1 MKTSILIMA
10 AALLISLNF
19 YGQEVKDLPAGVKTA
34 FIQKFPNAT
43 GVKWGKE
50 NAKEWEAEFKMDG
63 KDYSANFDNAGG
75 WMETEYQ
82 VTVSELPAAVKA
94 TLDKESAGS
103 KIKLSEVTET
113 KDGKAFEFVL
123 NKGENKTELVIDNSG
138 KVTKMEQLKEENEN
152 DEKED
157 KEGN

>member
-75 WMETEYQ
+75 WMETEYKINNKEIPAS
-82 VTVSELPAAVKA
+82 VTTSIGKEFAGYKIDESEVSE
-94 TLDKESAGS
+94 TDK
-103 KIKLSEVTET
+103 
-113 KDGKAFEFVL
+113 
-123 NKGENKTELVIDNSG
+123 G
-138 KVTKMEQLKEENEN
+138 KVYEIVLTRGKEEIEVVYGLDGQLISKEPVKEENEEE
-152 DEKED
+152 EK
-157 KEGN
+157 

>member
-75 WMETEYQ
+75 WMETEYKINNKEIPSS
-82 VTVSELPAAVKA
+82 VTASIGKEFTGYKIDESEVSETAK
-94 TLDKESAGS
+94 
-103 KIKLSEVTET
+103 
-113 KDGKAFEFVL
+113 GKVYEFVL
-123 NKGENKTELVIDNSG
+123 IKGEV
-138 KVTKMEQLKEENEN
+138 KMEAAFDLNGNLISKETVKEENEEE
-152 DEKED
+152 EK
-157 KEGN
+157 